1 MKRKTQW
8 SKTDGTQQNNYK
20 RAIYSDTNVSQETRK
35 ITNKNPKHIPKAT
48 REKEQIKAK
57 VEGKK

>member
-1 MKRKTQW
+1 MGHNK
-8 SKTDGTQQNNYK
+8 SNSK

-35 ITNKNPKHIPKAT
+35 ITNKNPKRIPKAT